1 MRIHVYESSDGLI
14 HAVVMDG
21 DEIRTIVSGFEDE
34 NISRNEF
41 IAAARSGFAQ
51 ADGYDPANYS
61 GMDMVQAARRMED
74 MDHLIAEIT
83 EDSLEMHPE
92 NMGLA
97 GHILFE
103 MGTFF

>member
-1 MRIHVYESSDGLI
+1 MRIHVYESEDGMI

-34 NISRNEF
+34 NISRSEF
-41 IAAARSGFAQ
+41 VAAARSGFEGA
-51 ADGYDPANYS
+51 GSYDPDDYS
-61 GMDMVQAARRMED
+61 GMDMAQAARRIAEAD
-74 MDHLIAEIT
+74 NLIAEIT
-83 EDSLEMHPE
+83 QDSLEMHPE
-92 NMGLA
+92 KMGLA